1 MSNTM
6 KLISLAAILVVI
18 IVIPIYAWWEPI
30 HQQDLLA
37 SYHTES
43 IIAAAD
49 LYAQNCVI
57 CHGAAGEGIGDNA
70 PLNTEAVQT
79 MSYTDLSKT
88 IARGRP
94 NTTMAAWVVEEGG
107 VLSNAQV
114 DDLVILIQAGNWG
127 FVDQWVAEL
136 GLTPPEIIQL
146 DVTDEV
152 LDSLS
157 ALPDGEQLGEG
168 LEIYAQK
175 CAACHGANGAGTLIA
190 PAIDSQEL
198 RAMSLEEMTR
208 IIDYGVPGT
217 LMTGW
222 QNTLSTDEI
231 NAVID
236 LIYRW
241 PEIVQSGAE
250 IPEIEPEPIAS
261 SPQMI
266 ADGDRLYHI
275 ACKSCHGS
283 EAYGSPMAPALNNQ
297 IFLSQ
302 TPDAAIY
309 QIIAGGI
316 PETLMPAW
324 GSRLSDH
331 EIQSLVAYLRSLEAD
346 APPIVPPITNP

>member
-1 MSNTM
+1 M

-30 HQQDLLA
+30 HQKDLLA
-37 SYHTES
+37 KYHTES
-43 IIAAAD
+43 ITSAAN
-49 LYAQNCVI
+49 LYAQSCVV
-57 CHGAAGEGIGDNA
+57 CHGAAGEGIGDNP
-70 PLNTEAVQT
+70 PLSTQAVQT
-79 MSYTDLSKT
+79 MSYTDLTKT

-94 NTTMAAWVVEEGG
+94 NTTMAAWAVEEGG

-114 DDLVILIQAGNWG
+114 NDLVILIQAGKWE
-127 FVDQWVAEL
+127 FVGEWVAEL
-136 GLTPPEIIQL
+136 GLIPPEITQL

-152 LDSLS
+152 LDSVS
-157 ALPDGEQLGEG
+157 ALPNGDQLAEG
-168 LEIYAQK
+168 LLIYGEN
-175 CAACHGANGAGTLIA
+175 CAACHGANGSGTLIA

-198 RAMSLEEMTR
+198 RVMPLEEMTR
-208 IIDYGVPGT
+208 IINYGIPGT

-222 QNTLSTDEI
+222 QNSLSLEEM
-231 NAVID
+231 NSVID

-241 PEIVQSGAE
+241 PEMVQSGAE
-250 IPEIEPEPIAS
+250 FPQIEPEPIAS

-309 QIIAGGI
+309 QIIAGGV

-324 GSRLSDH
+324 GSRLSDY
-331 EIQSLVAYLRSLEAD
+331 EIQSLVTYLRSLEAD
-346 APPIVPPITNP
+346 APPIVPPITDNP